1 MMLSNSA
8 TTLEPSP
15 VLIVGSVAF
24 DSVETPLGREE
35 NVLGGAAVYASVS
48 ASFFAPVQ
56 IVGVVGTDF
65 PKHHVEFLRARGI
78 DTEGLQVAEGQ
89 TFRWSG
95 FYDYDLNQA
104 HTRQTDLN
112 VFADFHPRLP
122 EAYRDAR
129 IVFLANIDPDL
140 QLEVLD
146 QVRDPRLVVCDTMN
160 FWIERKPERL
170 REVLKRVNLVFM
182 NDAEAR
188 QFCGTFSLLRAA
200 RDLLAMG
207 PDGVIIKKG
216 EHGALLFTKG
226 KHFSAPSYLLE
237 QVADPTGAGDT
248 FAGGFIGYLAYTGD
262 LSEANLRKAT
272 VYGSVMASFNIQDFS
287 LNRLRGLTQE
297 EISAR
302 YEEFKEIAFFEA
314 LAGSGAEA

>member
-1 MMLSNSA
+1 
-8 TTLEPSP
+8 
-15 VLIVGSVAF
+15 
-24 DSVETPLGREE
+24 
-35 NVLGGAAVYASVS
+35 
-48 ASFFAPVQ
+48 
-56 IVGVVGTDF
+56 
-65 PKHHVEFLRARGI
+65 
-78 DTEGLQVAEGQ
+78 
-89 TFRWSG
+89 
-95 FYDYDLNQA
+95 
-104 HTRQTDLN
+104 
-112 VFADFHPRLP
+112 
-122 EAYRDAR
+122 
-129 IVFLANIDPDL
+129 
-140 QLEVLD
+140 
-146 QVRDPRLVVCDTMN
+146 
-160 FWIERKPERL
+160 
-170 REVLKRVNLVFM
+170 VLKRVNLVFM